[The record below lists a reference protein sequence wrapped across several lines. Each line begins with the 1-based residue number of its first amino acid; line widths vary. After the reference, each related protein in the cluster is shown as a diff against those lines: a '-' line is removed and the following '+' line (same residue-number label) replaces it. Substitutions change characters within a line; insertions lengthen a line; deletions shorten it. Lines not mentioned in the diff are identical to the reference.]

1 MVPCKEQAG
10 NRGTWPAV
18 VFYSRGLRSPLAQ
31 APEDWRF
38 RPSVK
43 VQRVIF
49 FRPQKAR
56 WRGALASAQQK
67 ARGGI
72 PPGRP
77 AQFW

>member
-1 MVPCKEQAG
+1 
-10 NRGTWPAV
+10 
-18 VFYSRGLRSPLAQ
+18 
-31 APEDWRF
+31 
-38 RPSVK
+38 

-49 FRPQKAR
+49 FDRKKR

-77 AQFW
+77 AQFL